1 MTDPHIEELAAA
13 TTHADQLAD
22 TTTAVA
28 DTVVDFDFDGNPIDH
43 HGNVIDTA
51 TAGSTLR
58 THTFATRSILQPV
71 DLFDE
76 ADLDEHESDEFVPED
91 DDIEDDLNHVAHVE
105 HDDVDDLNEDDD
117 DVADASAAFDAN
129 VQLTADGELVT
140 TPAFDPQHD
149 PEAVPTWAD
158 LGVPSDLA
166 RSLHDEGITTP
177 FPIQIA
183 TLPDALA
190 GKDICGEAPTGSGKT
205 LAYGI
210 IAVNS
215 VGEVRSRRPHAL
227 ILVPVREL
235 AEQTAR
241 ALQPLTKHRRVWVQT
256 CVGGVDINRQANAL
270 RKGAG
275 IVVATPGRLIDLLSH
290 GDVSFEDLRVV
301 VIDEADRMA
310 DMGFLPQV
318 EQILEGASDRAR
330 SQVLLFSATLD
341 GAVGELI
348 RRYQKDPVRH
358 STMGVGLNS
367 EEDHVDTVGDH
378 LRVLVRHENKI
389 DIAAAIAEP
398 ARRSLVFVKNRF
410 ASERVADAMS
420 ERGVPA
426 AHLHG
431 GLTQGARN
439 RVIMD
444 WASGRVRTVVATDM
458 VARGLHMDHVDVVIH
473 LDAPQDEKDYIHR
486 SGRTGRAG
494 AAGTVVN
501 LMRKEQQRF
510 FDGLE
515 RRLGVNS
522 RQASME
528 EVITRLREQVV
539 TSQAAPAS
547 AKGATPLPVVEGAVE
562 FDNARGDRGQSRAY
576 GDGGGRDRGS
586 SRGGFGG
593 GGFGGG
599 RDRDRGGDR
608 GGFNRGPSRGGFGA
622 DRPQRP
628 WVPQEEWEAKRTNER
643 AERGDRPWLP
653 PEEFA
658 AKRAAERAERGER
671 PWLPPEE
678 FAAKVAAERA
688 AGSGRDREGNERP
701 WLPPEEFAAK
711 RAAERAANGERPWVP
726 QEEWDAQRSSGR
738 PAGGGFNRDRG
749 GDRGGFSGGRD
760 RGGDRG
766 GFSGGRDRGGDRGG
780 FGGGR
785 DRGFAPRNDRPS
797 FGGADRGPRSGGGFG
812 GDRPQR
818 PWVPQEEWDAQRSM
832 RREGTGGDSRGFGG
846 ENRGGWDRPRNDGPP
861 RGDRPFAPRDRNDGP
876 PRGDR
881 PFQPRGDRPF
891 QPRGDRPFVPRDRN
905 DGPPR
910 GDRPFQ
916 PRGDRPFVPRDRN
929 DGPPRGDRPFQPRG
943 DRPFAPR
950 GGDRQFQSRGDRP
963 FAPRGDAPRGPR
975 GDSRGDNRGGDNR
988 GGDQPGTNGYVPRGV
1003 KMWQAG
1009 RDRNKP

>member
-1 MTDPHIEELAAA
+1 
-13 TTHADQLAD
+13 
-22 TTTAVA
+22 
-28 DTVVDFDFDGNPIDH
+28 
-43 HGNVIDTA
+43 
-51 TAGSTLR
+51 
-58 THTFATRSILQPV
+58 
-71 DLFDE
+71 
-76 ADLDEHESDEFVPED
+76 
-91 DDIEDDLNHVAHVE
+91 
-105 HDDVDDLNEDDD
+105 
-117 DVADASAAFDAN
+117 
-129 VQLTADGELVT
+129 
-140 TPAFDPQHD
+140 
-149 PEAVPTWAD
+149 
-158 LGVPSDLA
+158 
-166 RSLHDEGITTP
+166 
-177 FPIQIA
+177 
-183 TLPDALA
+183 
-190 GKDICGEAPTGSGKT
+190 
-205 LAYGI
+205 
-210 IAVNS
+210 
-215 VGEVRSRRPHAL
+215 
-227 ILVPVREL
+227 
-235 AEQTAR
+235 
-241 ALQPLTKHRRVWVQT
+241 
-256 CVGGVDINRQANAL
+256 VGGVDINRQANAL

-389 DIAAAIAEP
+389 DVAAAIAEP

-410 ASERVADAMS
+410 ASERVADAIS
-420 ERGVPA
+420 ERGVRA

-501 LMRKEQQRF
+501 LIRKEQHRF

-515 RRLGVNS
+515 RRLGVTS
-522 RQASME
+522 RPASID
-528 EVITRLREQVV
+528 EVIARLRDQVM
-539 TSQAAPAS
+539 TSEAAPAS
-547 AKGATPLPVVEGAVE
+547 TKAATPLPVVEGAVE
-562 FDNARGDRGQSRAY
+562 FAQARDGRGPSRAY
-576 GDGGGRDRGS
+576 GDGGGRDRGGDRDRGS
-586 SRGGFGG
+586 SR

-628 WVPQEEWEAKRTNER
+628 WVPQEEWEAQRTNER

-688 AGSGRDREGNERP
+688 AGGGRDRDGVERP

-711 RAAERAANGERPWVP
+711 VAAERAERGERPWVP

-738 PAGGGFNRDRG
+738 PSSGRPSGGGFG
-749 GDRGGFSGGRD
+749 GGRD

-766 GFSGGRDRGGDRGG
+766 GFSRGGSGGGFNRDRGADRGG
-780 FGGGR
+780 SGGGFSR
-785 DRGFAPRNDRPS
+785 DRGFSNDRGGNDRGGSGGGFNRDRGDRPS
-797 FGGADRGPRSGGGFG
+797 FSRPGADRGADRGPRGGGGGFGGNDRG

-832 RREGTGGDSRGFGG
+832 RRETPAGDSRGGGFGGGGDSR
-846 ENRGGWDRPRNDGPP
+846 GWDRPRNDGPP
-861 RGDRPFAPRDRNDGP
+861 RGDRPFTPRDRNDVLLVVTVRLRLVVIG
-876 PRGDR
+876 RLLLVVTVRLRLVVIGRLLLVVTVRLLHGIVTMVLLVVIGRLLLVVIRLVVGIVRSSLVEIVHSLHAVTDR
-881 PFQPRGDRPF
+881 LLLVAIQPEAHVMIVALVLTVVVAVTATNR
-891 QPRGDRPFVPRDRN
+891 
-905 DGPPR
+905 
-910 GDRPFQ
+910 
-916 PRGDRPFVPRDRN
+916 
-929 DGPPRGDRPFQPRG
+929 
-943 DRPFAPR
+943 APT
-950 GGDRQFQSRGDRP
+950 
-963 FAPRGDAPRGPR
+963 ATCLA
-975 GDSRGDNRGGDNR
+975 
-988 GGDQPGTNGYVPRGV
+988 V
-1003 KMWQAG
+1003 
-1009 RDRNKP
+1009 